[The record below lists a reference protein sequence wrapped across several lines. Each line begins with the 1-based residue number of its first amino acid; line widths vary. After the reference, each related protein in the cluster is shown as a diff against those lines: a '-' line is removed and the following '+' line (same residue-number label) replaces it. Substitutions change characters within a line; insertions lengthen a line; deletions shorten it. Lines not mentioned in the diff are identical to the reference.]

1 MTEIH
6 RTANKELFLLHAI
19 AADRS
24 LHDLGLTPKAKKCES
39 MIKKAMML
47 MKENYQPEPV
57 QGAREDQAKR
67 AAYDSAK
74 AQRDKMVKIRNK
86 TVGRMFT
93 TLKGYMH
100 ETIRYPS
107 HFRGDY
113 STEDGDDALDRSTRK
128 HGR

>member
-57 QGAREDQAKR
+57 QGAREDQVKR

-74 AQRDKMVKIRNK
+74 AQRDKMVRIRNK
-86 TVGRMFT
+86 TVGKMFT

-100 ETIRYPS
+100 ETIRPNFEEIILQKMETTPY
-107 HFRGDY
+107 
-113 STEDGDDALDRSTRK
+113 ALD
-128 HGR
+128 